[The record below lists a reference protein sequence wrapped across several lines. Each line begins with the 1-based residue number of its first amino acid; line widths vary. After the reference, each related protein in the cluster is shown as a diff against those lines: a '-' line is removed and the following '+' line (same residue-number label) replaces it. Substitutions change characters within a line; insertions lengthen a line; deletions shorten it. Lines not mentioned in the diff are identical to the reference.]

1 MCVSNLEA
9 TEVHGFEN
17 YGKRHILSVPSWR
30 LRLFGLFL
38 FIMAKSINLA
48 LYTFFFPSS
57 FTLFLWSSLP
67 RNFPKRLY
75 LDITGLNSLLSEIL
89 ILSLS
94 LSPVPLY
101 DIIVS
106 SNSII

>member
-17 YGKRHILSVPSWR
+17 YDKRHILSVPSWR

-48 LYTFFFPSS
+48 LYTFFSPLPLHCFSGPPYLGTSLKD
-57 FTLFLWSSLP
+57 FIWTLLA
-67 RNFPKRLY
+67 
-75 LDITGLNSLLSEIL
+75 
-89 ILSLS
+89 
-94 LSPVPLY
+94 
-101 DIIVS
+101 
-106 SNSII
+106 